1 MRHRKKFNHLGRK
14 KGHRSSMLANMACSL
29 IEHKR
34 INTTLAKAKALK
46 KFVEPLITKS
56 KSDTTHN
63 RRIVFSRMKQKNA
76 VAELFRDVAVK
87 VADRPGGYTRIIRLG
102 NRLGDNAEMAMIELV
117 DYNDTYVTKKKKT
130 TRRSRRGKKSESVS
144 EEVVNEEV
152 VNDALE
158 APAEEA
164 PAEEAPAEEAPAEE
178 APAEEAPA
186 EEAPAEEAP
195 AEEAPAEEAPAE
207 EAPAEEAPAEEA
219 PAEEA
224 PAEEA
229 PAEELLLKAP
239 AEEAPAEEAPAE
251 EAPAEE
257 APAEEAPAEEAP
269 AEEAPA
275 EEAPAEEAPAE
286 EAPAE
291 EAPAEE
297 APAEEAPAELLL
309 RKLLLKK
316 LLLRIQKK
324 KKTNN
329 LINCNMRLI
338 FILIFLVSNFIISQ
352 TNTQTD
358 FRSALTG
365 ETTNFG
371 TSFFYNQPS
380 KVILGSAYL
389 FDEWNNDG
397 EIQTLTGERFLV
409 RNINLNIS
417 RNAFEAKINDNDSIF
432 SFTFNNI
439 KQIII
444 NGKSYKNYFFNEDNR
459 VYELIYS
466 GSDFT
471 ILKGFS
477 VKLVT
482 GSGNPMVNRSNDKYV
497 KKESYFIRSGENN
510 MIESFKLSKRSL
522 NKLFENSSMDV
533 NRILAYIDS
542 SNLSYKDESDVI
554 KMLEFA
560 FSK

>member
-1 MRHRKKFNHLGRK
+1 M
-14 KGHRSSMLANMACSL
+14 
-29 IEHKR
+29 
-34 INTTLAKAKALK
+34 
-46 KFVEPLITKS
+46 
-56 KSDTTHN
+56 
-63 RRIVFSRMKQKNA
+63 
-76 VAELFRDVAVK
+76 
-87 VADRPGGYTRIIRLG
+87 RIIF
-102 NRLGDNAEMAMIELV
+102 
-117 DYNDTYVTKKKKT
+117 T
-130 TRRSRRGKKSESVS
+130 
-144 EEVVNEEV
+144 
-152 VNDALE
+152 
-158 APAEEA
+158 
-164 PAEEAPAEEAPAEE
+164 
-178 APAEEAPA
+178 
-186 EEAPAEEAP
+186 
-195 AEEAPAEEAPAE
+195 
-207 EAPAEEAPAEEA
+207 
-219 PAEEA
+219 
-224 PAEEA
+224 
-229 PAEELLLKAP
+229 
-239 AEEAPAEEAPAE
+239 
-251 EAPAEE
+251 
-257 APAEEAPAEEAP
+257 
-269 AEEAPA
+269 
-275 EEAPAEEAPAE
+275 
-286 EAPAE
+286 
-291 EAPAEE
+291 
-297 APAEEAPAELLL
+297 
-309 RKLLLKK
+309 
-316 LLLRIQKK
+316 
-324 KKTNN
+324 
-329 LINCNMRLI
+329 LIVLA
-338 FILIFLVSNFIISQ
+338 SNVIIAQ
-352 TNTQTD
+352 TNLGTD
-358 FRSALTG
+358 FNALG
-365 ETTNFG
+365 SNASSDFG
-371 TSFFYNQPS
+371 TSFFYNQPN
-380 KVILGSAYL
+380 KFIIGSAYL
-389 FDEWNNDG
+389 FEEWNNNA